1 MVSVFFCCH
10 NLSMDMRKLCK
21 KLFENEDIKK
31 IPLKYVVTVVHVV
44 FELINSGECFY
55 KNEEDL

>member
-1 MVSVFFCCH
+1 
-10 NLSMDMRKLCK
+10 MDMRKLCK

-55 KNEEDL
+55 NNEEDL